1 METAKTDSNRNL
13 FSKREHKTPAD
24 FKSGVSER
32 LNVLIEGESLL
43 NDATGIVVFIV
54 FRDAF
59 VGTAESSPAQ
69 VLKTAVRMAFGG
81 TYVCHNFIICI

>member
-1 METAKTDSNRNL
+1 MDASV
-13 FSKREHKTPAD
+13 S
-24 FKSGVSER
+24 SGVSER

-59 VGTAESSPAQ
+59 VGAADSSPAQ
-69 VLKTAVRMAFGG
+69 VLVTAVRMSFGG
-81 TYVCHNFIICI
+81 ESSGSGGGRRQPDGPFW